1 LKKMDKVQK
10 EVEKLKLQIE
20 KNQQNLKQHKQVLI
34 KEIKSTQ
41 KLIVE
46 TKVNE
51 EEKYSL
57 WKRIK
62 KTLGIT

>member
-1 LKKMDKVQK
+1 MDKVQK

>member
-1 LKKMDKVQK
+1 M
-10 EVEKLKLQIE
+10 ERLKLQIE

-41 KLIVE
+41 KPIVE
-46 TKVNE
+46 SKIKE

>member
-1 LKKMDKVQK
+1 M
-10 EVEKLKLQIE
+10 EKLKLQIE

>member
-1 LKKMDKVQK
+1 MDKVQK
-10 EVEKLKLQIE
+10 EIERLKLQIE

-41 KLIVE
+41 KPIVE
-46 TKVNE
+46 SKIKE

-62 KTLGIT
+62 KTLGII